1 MLNKD
6 RILALDIGASSL
18 KMAEFVALKS
28 GGLELINFS
37 CESLGVD
44 SQSDVDRGAFIV
56 QAVRR
61 MMRETGIKPG
71 PALVSVAGQ
80 SVFSRYVKLPPV
92 DSERIYQIILYE
104 AQQNVPFPIDE
115 VVWDYQLIGGATGEV
130 DVLLA
135 AIKAE
140 MIEKM
145 TDSVGEAGLDPDLVD
160 VAPMALYNTVR
171 YNYDDLAGC
180 TLVVDIGA
188 RSTDLIFIEEGR
200 IFTRSLPVAGN
211 TITQH
216 IMREFNMNYA
226 DAEDL
231 KRAHAFVAFGG
242 AYEGPASEVADKV
255 SKSVR
260 SIMTRM
266 HAEINRSINF
276 YRSQQG
282 GGKPELILLTGGT
295 SVIPYTDTF
304 LKEKLKVEVDY
315 LNPFRNVAVGASI
328 SAEEIGKS
336 AHLMGELVGL
346 GLRKVLSC
354 PIELNLMP
362 KKVLKEK
369 ELRKKRPYFIGAG
382 VAAVLAMMAVTGYIA
397 RVKSYAASQ
406 LADISARVDDLSAI
420 ESQLSA
426 EEQRI
431 GDISG
436 KMDEIYG
443 LMNQRSLWIRMMSQI
458 HSALPSGMWIA
469 SIVPVV
475 DSGPAA
481 PAGQPKAPGVVTALA
496 VKGRGYLDVVRSAT
510 PILEFRDNLRKLD
523 FVSEETEIQRQPAP
537 GADDFAREFEIKIVL
552 QEGLP
557 L

>member
-1 MLNKD
+1 M
-6 RILALDIGASSL
+6 
-18 KMAEFVALKS
+18 
-28 GGLELINFS
+28 
-37 CESLGVD
+37 
-44 SQSDVDRGAFIV
+44 
-56 QAVRR
+56 
-61 MMRETGIKPG
+61 
-71 PALVSVAGQ
+71 
-80 SVFSRYVKLPPV
+80 
-92 DSERIYQIILYE
+92 
-104 AQQNVPFPIDE
+104 PFPIDE
-115 VVWDYQLIGGATGEV
+115 VVWDYQLIGGAAGEV

-140 MIEKM
+140 MIERM

-171 YNYDDLAGC
+171 YNYDDLTGC

-315 LNPFRNVAVGASI
+315 LNPFRNVAVGSNI

-336 AHLMGELVGL
+336 AHLLGEVVGL

-382 VAAVLAMMAVTGYIA
+382 VAAVLAMMVVTGYIA
-397 RVKSYAASQ
+397 RVKSYAAAQ
-406 LADISARVDDLSAI
+406 LAVFSTEVEELSAI

-426 EEQRI
+426 EEQKI
-431 GDISG
+431 AEISG
-436 KMDEIYG
+436 KMGEIYG
-443 LMNQRSLWIRMMSQI
+443 LMDRRSLWTRMMSQI
-458 HSALPSGMWIA
+458 HGALPPGMWIA
-469 SIVPVV
+469 SVVPVV
-475 DSGPAA
+475 EAGPAVA
-481 PAGQPKAPGVVTALA
+481 AGQPKAQVLS
-496 VKGRGYLDVVRSAT
+496 KGSLLKGGAIWMWSGRPPRFLSSGTISASL
-510 PILEFRDNLRKLD
+510 ILCLRNQKFSGSLP
-523 FVSEETEIQRQPAP
+523 R
-537 GADDFAREFEIKIVL
+537 ARTISRASSKSL
-552 QEGLP
+552 
-557 L
+557 